1 MVMIGKKRKL
11 PKLGAGSMAD
21 VAFLLLIF
29 FLVTTTIQ
37 SDAGIMSLL
46 PPYQEDKTKRE
57 IPRRQVLDIQI
68 NANDELLVRGETME
82 LNKLR
87 AFAKEFILNQDKKEI
102 WPSTP
107 KKAVVSLIND
117 KGTSYKKYLGT
128 YNELKAAYRELWD
141 DIAIQKWNAKYKDL
155 LPEQRKEVRQEIP
168 LVISEAEP
176 TDFDKG

>member
-1 MVMIGKKRKL
+1 MIGKKKKL

-46 PPYQEDKTKRE
+46 PPYIEEPTTTE
-57 IPRRQVLDIQI
+57 IPRRQVLDVQI
-68 NANDELLVRGETME
+68 NAADELLVRGEPMKLTE
-82 LNKLR
+82 LR
-87 AFAKEFILNQDKKEI
+87 AFAKEFILNENQRKDR
-102 WPSTP
+102 PSNP
-107 KKAVVSLIND
+107 KKAVVSLMND
-117 KGTSYKKYLGT
+117 KSTSYNAYIGT

-141 DIAIQKWNAKYKDL
+141 AIAVEKWNAKYRDL
-155 LPEQRKEVRQEIP
+155 LPEQRKAIRSEIP

-176 TDFDKG
+176 TDFVKG